1 MRSAGLFG
9 IIDLYHKVYKDNL
22 DNRGLYMT
30 KVLIVTDS
38 VRKPNVN
45 NKVVE
50 LVESRLA
57 LRDGV
62 EAQVADLG
70 EIGLPFYDAPTPP
83 SVDDYVIP
91 HQSVQ
96 QWQDMVSQA
105 DKIIF
110 TVPEYNHSLSA
121 IQKNAIDWL
130 YHEWKDKPVA
140 FVAYGFYAGKHS
152 LAQLEEMGSVL
163 KWQVSGRI
171 VGLQFTEDIDL
182 DGTVIDKDGVESR
195 LDEMIDDLVPTTVL

>member
-9 IIDLYHKVYKDNL
+9 IIDLYHKDYKDNL

-83 SVDDYVIP
+83 SADDYVIP

-96 QWQDMVSQA
+96 
-105 DKIIF
+105 
-110 TVPEYNHSLSA
+110 
-121 IQKNAIDWL
+121 
-130 YHEWKDKPVA
+130 
-140 FVAYGFYAGKHS
+140 
-152 LAQLEEMGSVL
+152 
-163 KWQVSGRI
+163 
-171 VGLQFTEDIDL
+171 
-182 DGTVIDKDGVESR
+182 
-195 LDEMIDDLVPTTVL
+195 

>member
-9 IIDLYHKVYKDNL
+9 IIDLYHKDYKDNL

-83 SVDDYVIP
+83 SADDYVIP

-130 YHEWKDKPVA
+130 YGEWKDKPLGLLG
-140 FVAYGFYAGKHS
+140 YGFYEGKHTIEAAKHVIDVIKPD
-152 LAQLEEMGSVL
+152 LRVEA
-163 KWQVSGRI
+163 
-171 VGLQFTEDIDL
+171 GLRMMEHIQP
-182 DGTVIDKDGVESR
+182 DGTAIQEDEVASRIQTVVDKV
-195 LDEMIDDLVPTTVL
+195 VA

>member
-9 IIDLYHKVYKDNL
+9 ITDLYHKDYKDNL

-62 EAQVADLG
+62 EAQVAIS
-70 EIGLPFYDAPTPP
+70 E
-83 SVDDYVIP
+83 
-91 HQSVQ
+91 
-96 QWQDMVSQA
+96 
-105 DKIIF
+105 
-110 TVPEYNHSLSA
+110 
-121 IQKNAIDWL
+121 
-130 YHEWKDKPVA
+130 
-140 FVAYGFYAGKHS
+140 
-152 LAQLEEMGSVL
+152 
-163 KWQVSGRI
+163 
-171 VGLQFTEDIDL
+171 
-182 DGTVIDKDGVESR
+182 R
-195 LDEMIDDLVPTTVL
+195 LVCLL

>member
-9 IIDLYHKVYKDNL
+9 IIDLYHKDYKDNL

-83 SVDDYVIP
+83 SADDYVIP

-140 FVAYGFYAGKHS
+140 FVAYGFYAGKHT
-152 LAQLEEMGSVL
+152 LAQLQEISTVV
-163 KWQVSGRI
+163 KWKPIDKV
-171 VGLQFTEDIDL
+171 VALQFTRDIAT
-182 DGTVIDKDGVESR
+182 DGSLIAAEEVRGEIVAAVDQ
-195 LDEMIDDLVPTTVL
+195 LVQAM

>member
-9 IIDLYHKVYKDNL
+9 IIDLYHKDYKDNL